1 MVILDIFIGLV
12 LIYFLYS
19 LLASIIAE
27 IISSWLGMR
36 ARILRQGIENILND
50 KSTNDF
56 NFSNWLKDIF
66 MVEDRNFIFTQAGKF
81 YQEPTIKYLAKPG
94 ENSIFSIRNKK
105 PSYISSENF
114 VITLLN
120 MLSNKG
126 RGISE
131 WDKIKFAIE
140 TNANHFEPE
149 THKMLADMVKRSNDT
164 FKDFVSVL
172 QHHYEDTMDRIIGWY
187 KRKIGQILFW
197 LGLFLC
203 ITFNVDSIQIVKE
216 LENNE
221 EKRMKMVA
229 LAEKV
234 ISDEPGINSRRTKED
249 NENDLKYKLEAERL
263 VRNSVLQAN
272 HIVGLGWSDVNDTIN
287 CKKPCDKC
295 VNGMGKYEETKNVYL
310 RLASIGKFVH
320 LNKAIDSANIGL
332 KDSLLIKDS
341 LLQFLNITHL
351 SGIKL
356 VNLDNR
362 EIGYKVY
369 VKRPPSFAQRI
380 WLWLSSWKKFIGI
393 LITALALTLG
403 AQFWFDLLK
412 KLVSLR
418 SSGLKPEEQDA
429 EKKKLESLSLNGD
442 TITSKDPVEI
452 AISENKGYWDS
463 IPQVLGY
470 NVKVDGQMNKYIEV
484 IVDENDKIKIG
495 TRNPYPV
502 TIGNDVFPVDVK
514 IIFQPKGILENSN
527 FQYLGALYQPKS
539 GSTGS
544 FAGIVKNKR
553 TGNPAILTCGHV
565 ARIDNKS
572 YFLDNT
578 ISEVKFYNGNNW
590 NTKIGETTN
599 IVMSSFCDGGLIDIT
614 NPDHGLSSLK
624 QIKTMRIE
632 PLNRNEDYFLKSLRN
647 RKLELVLVDVD
658 RFEILNV
665 PNGGDI
671 KIKNLL
677 IFKAK
682 TSKDNSNYSIG
693 GDSGSLIVDSNDR
706 AVGIHIGG
714 NLTASTKFTYAIP
727 FKDLMEIL
735 QFDLIK

>member
-1 MVILDIFIGLV
+1 MIILDIFIGLV

-27 IISSWLGMR
+27 IIASWLGMR

-50 KSTNDF
+50 KKQNDF
-56 NFSNWLKDIF
+56 NFSNWIKDIF
-66 MVEDRNFIFTQAGKF
+66 MVEDKHFPFTQAGKF

-94 ENSIFSIRNKK
+94 ENSILSIRNKK

-149 THKMLADMVKRSNDT
+149 THKMLVDMVKRSNDT
-164 FKDFVSVL
+164 FKDFVSVV

-187 KRKIGQILFW
+187 KRKIGHILFW

-216 LENNE
+216 LENSE
-221 EKRMKMVA
+221 EKRMQMVA

-234 ISDEPGINSRRTKED
+234 ITDEPGINTLRTKED
-249 NENDLKYKLEAERL
+249 YEHDLKYKLEAERL

-272 HIVGLGWSDVNDTIN
+272 HIVGLGWSDVNDTLN
-287 CKKPCDKC
+287 YKKPCDKC
-295 VNGMGKYEETKNVYL
+295 VKGMEKYEETKNVYL
-310 RLASIGKFVH
+310 RLDSIGKFVH

-332 KDSLLIKDS
+332 MDSFLIKDS

-356 VNLDNR
+356 VSPDNL
-362 EIGYKVY
+362 EKGYEVY

-418 SSGLKPEEQDA
+418 SSGLKPEEREA
-429 EKKKLESLSLNGD
+429 EKKKLEGLSLNGD
-442 TITSKDPVEI
+442 AITSKDPVEI
-452 AISENKGYWDS
+452 AISENRVRWLAFNGVYGINPGSLNNS
-463 IPQVLGY
+463 IEIICD
-470 NVKVDGQMNKYIEV
+470 KSFNKELIGNSVYL
-484 IVDENDKIKIG
+484 NDKS
-495 TRNPYPV
+495 
-502 TIGNDVFPVDVK
+502 VK
-514 IIFQPKGILENSN
+514 IEICYVNGEKANLISGHGYIYYKDKG
-527 FQYLGALYQPKS
+527 KR
-539 GSTGS
+539 GSCVGLFMNEKTGS
-544 FAGIVKNKR
+544 ICA
-553 TGNPAILTCGHV
+553 LTCGHV
-565 ARIDNKS
+565 LEINSESS
-572 YFLDNT
+572 YFNARDNHVF
-578 ISEVKFYNGNNW
+578 INEIV
-590 NTKIGETTN
+590 IGQITN
-599 IVMSSFCDGGLIDIT
+599 LIKSSFVDGAVIDISDESEI
-614 NPDHGLSSLK
+614 NKYGVNIIKDVISLEESVTDSNGEY
-624 QIKTMRIE
+624 IV
-632 PLNRNEDYFLKSLRN
+632 
-647 RKLELVLVDVD
+647 KLA
-658 RFEILNV
+658 F
-665 PNGGDI
+665 GDI
-671 KIKNLL
+671 KKELKCKIKNKKFDYTFGNNIYMYNMFILEHEGND
-677 IFKAK
+677 F
-682 TSKDNSNYSIG
+682 TQG
-693 GDSGSLIVDSNDR
+693 GDSGSLVSFRKKSDNNSIRDI
-706 AVGIHIGG
+706 AIGMVIASAIIG
-714 NLTASTKFTYAIP
+714 NKHHSFCISLRDLTNTLNLK
-727 FKDLMEIL
+727 LL
-735 QFDLIK
+735 